1 MITVRE
7 ATVTAPPRTGKA
19 NNSWSRLRVFLTRCC
34 PAAPTVLS
42 VARRSVSVWYASAH
56 SSSRRPL
63 WRYPGADGWHFV
75 SLPAEISTDITDIT
89 TGIRRG
95 FGSVRVAVTVG
106 STSWRTSIFPDN
118 KTGAYLLPVKK
129 AVRVAERLA
138 VSDQVKAQLQIA
150 DL

>member
-1 MITVRE
+1 VAHIGTFE
-7 ATVTAPPRTGKA
+7 
-19 NNSWSRLRVFLTRCC
+19 F
-34 PAAPTVLS
+34 AA
-42 VARRSVSVWYASAH
+42 
-56 SSSRRPL
+56 PL

-75 SLPAEISTDITDIT
+75 SLPPEISTDITDIT

-106 STSWRTSIFPDN
+106 STSWRTSIFPDS

-129 AVRVAERLA
+129 ATRAAERLEA
-138 VSDQVKAQLQIA
+138 GDQVKAQLQIA